1 MTTTKYADIAVQQD
15 ALLRKALTGG
25 IHVADVGAT
34 APTLAT
40 TFNSVTGALCGIP
53 AGFADIGYLDATGAK
68 FARTVKTSEITSWQS
83 TNPTRVDVTSDEVTC
98 VFVPQ
103 ETNLQTIAMFYGVEA
118 STILTTPTA
127 NGAMVIE
134 KPLIPDEIYRRVMVF
149 GVDEDNSGETIIVR
163 FLPNAKIT
171 AYADQSFANGADP
184 IEYGVTV
191 TAFVDDALGYSEA
204 VFFGGAGWLAK
215 LTAMGFT
222 AG

>member
-1 MTTTKYADIAVQQD
+1 MTTTKYADIELQQD
-15 ALLRKALTGG
+15 ALLRKALNGG

-68 FARTVKTSEITSWQS
+68 FARTVKTAEITSWQT

-98 VFVPQ
+98 TFVPQ
-103 ETNLQTIAMFYGVEA
+103 ETNLQTVAMFYGIEA
-118 STILTTPTA
+118 STITTTPTA
-127 NGAMVIE
+127 NGAFTIQ

-149 GVDEDNSGETIIVR
+149 GVDEDNDGETIIIR
-163 FLPNAKIT
+163 FLPRAKIT
-171 AYADQSFANGADP
+171 SYTDQTFANDANP

-191 TAFVDDALGYSEA
+191 TAFVDETLGFSEE